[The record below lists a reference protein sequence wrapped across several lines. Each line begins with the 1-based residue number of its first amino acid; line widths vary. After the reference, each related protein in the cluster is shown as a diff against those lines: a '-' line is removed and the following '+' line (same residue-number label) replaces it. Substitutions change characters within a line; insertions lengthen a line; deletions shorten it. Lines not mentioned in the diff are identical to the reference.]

1 MLRLTL
7 CHKAQYG
14 NDHIAALIQ
23 RVELLGL
30 KVHAHRRV
38 ELSQH
43 ENVVQTVQ
51 HISGK
56 TADLL
61 RDDKVDLSRFAF
73 LDHFEK
79 VLTVQ
84 NRSAGNALIG
94 ENTGKLPFRILPNHT
109 GIVLHL
115 KLVTACLGV
124 LIRADTAVRTHTKFF
139 LFGFRFH
146 IPFCRNDL
154 YLLLR
159 TINVCVT
166 DDVLGRLPFIL
177 AATARSKWLFLRYL
191 HRFTSSCRRLC
202 GQISPHRSSEPA
214 NSIIS

>member
-1 MLRLTL
+1 MR
-7 CHKAQYG
+7 HKAQYG

-43 ENVVQTVQ
+43 ENVVQTVK

-61 RDDKVDLSRFAF
+61 RDDKVDLSRLAF

-84 NRSAGNALIG
+84 NGSAGNALIG
-94 ENTGKLPFRILPNHT
+94 ENTGKLPFRILLDHT
-109 GIVLHL
+109 GIVLNL
-115 KLVTACLGV
+115 KLVTACLSV

-166 DDVLGRLPFIL
+166 DDVLGGLPFIL